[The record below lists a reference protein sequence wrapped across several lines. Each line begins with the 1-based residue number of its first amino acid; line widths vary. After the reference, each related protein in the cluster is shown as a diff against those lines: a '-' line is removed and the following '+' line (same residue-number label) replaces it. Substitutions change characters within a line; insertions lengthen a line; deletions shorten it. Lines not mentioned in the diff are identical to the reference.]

1 MLSELIIRN
10 FALIESLELA
20 FGPGFNVLTGETGA
34 GKSIIVGAVNLILGS
49 RAFTGL
55 IREGSEEAEVQA
67 AFSPP
72 EPELINQSLAET
84 GLPADDNLII
94 RRIISRTNKNR
105 IFING
110 SPANLAQLTRLG
122 EALVSISGQHEHQRL
137 LDPERQLLLLDQYGN
152 LMTDRTV
159 MGEASR
165 AYHDLRNEVAVLKK
179 KIMKAREDAELH
191 EFQVKEIQEANLLP
205 DEDTA
210 LEKERLLMRNAE
222 KISTSLQHSY
232 EKLFGQTGAV
242 TEILDDVRI
251 DLDRVVELDDRLSAQ
266 AGQLEDAYHQITDA
280 AQALRDHLDRLTFNP
295 ERLEEVEDR
304 MAMINRLKR
313 KYGSRLSD
321 VIEFSR
327 RVESGLDS
335 LAAMEKNLG
344 ARINEAAQAE
354 EKIRELAD
362 RLASKR
368 RAIASKMSKAVIKE
382 LRTLGM
388 PKLEFEISFFER
400 PDSKTPGPAG
410 WDEVEFLISPNLGEE
425 LKPLA
430 QIASGGELSRTL
442 LGLNAILAG
451 REKTH
456 SLIFDEV
463 DSGIGGGIAE
473 VIGRKIRDLSKFH
486 QILCITHLPQIAAF
500 AEYHHLVF
508 KEVKNGRTVT
518 DIRPLSGE
526 ERIEEIARML
536 GGVEPTAKTLEAA
549 REMVTIAERD

>member
-1 MLSELIIRN
+1 MLSDLIIRN
-10 FALIESLELA
+10 FALIQSLELV

-67 AFSPP
+67 AFIPP
-72 EPELINQSLAET
+72 EPEFINQSLTEM
-84 GLPADDNLII
+84 GLPSDDNLII

-110 SPANLAQLTRLG
+110 SPASLAQLTRLG
-122 EALVSISGQHEHQRL
+122 ETLVSISGQHEHQRL

-152 LMTDRTV
+152 LMADRAV
-159 MGEASR
+159 MDEASR
-165 AYHDLRNEVAVLKK
+165 AYHDLRNEVAALNK

-191 EFQVKEIQEANLLP
+191 EFQVKEIREANLLP

-210 LEKERLLMRNAE
+210 LEKERRLMRNAE
-222 KISTSLQHSY
+222 KISISLQHSY

-242 TEILDDVRI
+242 TEILDDVRS
-251 DLDRVVELDDRLSAQ
+251 DLHRVVELDDRLSAQ
-266 AGQLEDAYHQITDA
+266 AGQLEDAYHQITDT
-280 AQALRDHLDRLTFNP
+280 AQALKDHLDRLTFNP

-313 KYGSRLSD
+313 KYGPELSD
-321 VIEFSR
+321 VMEFGR

-344 ARINEAAQAE
+344 AKIDEAAQAE

-368 RAIASKMSKAVIKE
+368 RGSASKMSKAVVKE

-388 PKLEFEISFFER
+388 PKLEFEISFVER
-400 PDSKTPGPAG
+400 PDSKIPGPLG
-410 WDEVEFLISPNLGEE
+410 WDEIEFLISPNLGEE

-473 VIGRKIRDLSKFH
+473 VIGRKIKDLSKFH

-500 AEYHHLVF
+500 AQKHHLVF
-508 KEVKNGRTVT
+508 KEIKGGRTVT

-536 GGVEPTAKTLEAA
+536 GGVEPTAKTLDAA
-549 REMVTIAERD
+549 REMVTIAERN

>member
-1 MLSELIIRN
+1 
-10 FALIESLELA
+10 
-20 FGPGFNVLTGETGA
+20 
-34 GKSIIVGAVNLILGS
+34 
-49 RAFTGL
+49 
-55 IREGSEEAEVQA
+55 
-67 AFSPP
+67 
-72 EPELINQSLAET
+72 
-84 GLPADDNLII
+84 
-94 RRIISRTNKNR
+94 
-105 IFING
+105 
-110 SPANLAQLTRLG
+110 
-122 EALVSISGQHEHQRL
+122 
-137 LDPERQLLLLDQYGN
+137 
-152 LMTDRTV
+152 
-159 MGEASR
+159 
-165 AYHDLRNEVAVLKK
+165 
-179 KIMKAREDAELH
+179 
-191 EFQVKEIQEANLLP
+191 
-205 DEDTA
+205 
-210 LEKERLLMRNAE
+210 MRNAE
-222 KISTSLQHSY
+222 KISNSLQLSY

-242 TEILDDVRI
+242 TEILDDVRS
-251 DLDRVVELDDRLSAQ
+251 DLHRVVELDDRLSVQ
-266 AGQLEDAYHQITDA
+266 AGQLEDAYHQITEV

-313 KYGSRLSD
+313 KYGPELSD
-321 VIEFSR
+321 VMEFSR

-344 ARINEAAQAE
+344 TKINEAAQAE

-368 RAIASKMSKAVIKE
+368 RGSASKMSKAVIKE

-388 PKLEFEISFFER
+388 PKLEFEISFVER
-400 PDSKTPGPAG
+400 PDSKIPGPIG
-410 WDEVEFLISPNLGEE
+410 WDEIEFLISPNLGEE
-425 LKPLA
+425 LKPMA

-473 VIGRKIRDLSKFH
+473 VIGRKIKALSKFH

-500 AEYHHLVF
+500 AQNHHLVF
-508 KEVKNGRTVT
+508 KEVKGGRTVT

-536 GGVEPTAKTLEAA
+536 GGVEPTAKTLDAA
-549 REMVTIAERD
+549 REMVTIAERN